1 MVASRDR
8 LKPMSA
14 LATAIDAAG
23 EEAGCPENGH
33 FGPALLAWL
42 SHVTHFDHSVTFAYR
57 GTARPPCLFET
68 FNPAESHIFV
78 ALYQEGPYR
87 LDPFYQTAVERRAG
101 FWRMRELAPDRFYA
115 SEYFRTYYEKTGLAE
130 EVGFFVPL
138 DSGVTVVVS
147 LMRLDKSK
155 AFSAVQIRALRELA
169 PVVLSLVRLAWADVA
184 IEDPNA
190 GQGNGGEHTRSE
202 PDNPSQISALM
213 TTDEDGNPL
222 LTPRE
227 IEVVDLVLKGHSS
240 DSIAA
245 LLGMT
250 PGTVKVHRRNIY
262 RKLHI
267 RSQAELFAWFVANSG
282 VAKGE

>member
-1 MVASRDR
+1 MVVSRDR
-8 LKPMSA
+8 TKPMAA
-14 LATAIDAAG
+14 LAAAIDAAR
-23 EEAGCPENGH
+23 EEAESPGCGR

-42 SHVTHFDHSVTFAYR
+42 SQITHFDHSVTFAYR
-57 GTARPPCLFET
+57 GIARPPCLFET

-138 DSGVTVVVS
+138 ESGVTVVVS

-155 AFSAVQIRALRELA
+155 AFSAVQIRALRELS
-169 PVVLSLVRLAWADVA
+169 PVVLSLVRLAWGNIAVD
-184 IEDPNA
+184 DPSN
-190 GQGNGGEHTRSE
+190 GQGVNGDHTQSE
-202 PDNPSQISALM
+202 PDNPSQISALL

-282 VAKGE
+282 MAKGE